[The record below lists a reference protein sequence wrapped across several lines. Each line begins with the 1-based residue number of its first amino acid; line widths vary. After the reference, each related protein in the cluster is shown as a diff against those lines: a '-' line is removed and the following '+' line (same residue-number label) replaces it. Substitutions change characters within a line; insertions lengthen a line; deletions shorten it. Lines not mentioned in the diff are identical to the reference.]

1 MKLANEEGKEYVIQA
16 LRAFANLCFDEGKC
30 SALGACMRNAAPYL
44 TFYLQ
49 DDNRK
54 QVAESEV
61 IPTVV
66 EGLSSKNPALVR
78 TTCGALMNL
87 CIDSGKAQNLFHESL
102 VKM

>member
-1 MKLANEEGKEYVIQA
+1 MECFRCLYAERGAIS
-16 LRAFANLCFDEGKC
+16 NL
-30 SALGACMRNAAPYL
+30 
-44 TFYLQ
+44 YLQ

-54 QVAESEV
+54 LVAESGV

-102 VKM
+102 VKCR